1 MTTAPGRYWPDLRV
15 APMLYAEIP
24 AMKDHVYKL
33 IELTGTS
40 TTSIEDA
47 VEKAIKRAHKTVKNL
62 CWFQVIE
69 TRGNIDKGKVQHW
82 QVTIKVG
89 FTVED

>member
-1 MTTAPGRYWPDLRV
+1 
-15 APMLYAEIP
+15 
-24 AMKDHVYKL
+24 MKDHVYKL

-47 VEKAIKRAHKTVKNL
+47 VDRAIKRAHKTVKHL
-62 CWFQVIE
+62 SCFQVVE

-82 QVTIKVG
+82 QVTLKVG
-89 FTVED
+89 FSLDG

>member
-1 MTTAPGRYWPDLRV
+1 
-15 APMLYAEIP
+15 
-24 AMKDHVYKL
+24 MKDHVYKL

-47 VEKAIKRAHKTVKNL
+47 VVKAIQRAHKTVKNL
-62 CWFQVIE
+62 SWFQVIE
-69 TRGNIDKGKVQHW
+69 TRGNIDKGKVRHW

-89 FTVED
+89 FTVAD

>member
-1 MTTAPGRYWPDLRV
+1 
-15 APMLYAEIP
+15 
-24 AMKDHVYKL
+24 MKDPVYKL

-40 TTSIEDA
+40 NTSIADA
-47 VEKAIKRAHKTVKNL
+47 VDKAIKRAHQTVKNL
-62 CWFQVIE
+62 SWFQVME
-69 TRGNIDKGKVQHW
+69 TRGNIAAGRVHHW

>member
-1 MTTAPGRYWPDLRV
+1 
-15 APMLYAEIP
+15 
-24 AMKDHVYKL
+24 MKDHVYKL

-47 VEKAIKRAHKTVKNL
+47 VNKAIKRAHKTVKNL
-62 CWFQVIE
+62 SWFQVTE
-69 TRGNIDKGKVQHW
+69 TRGNIVKGTVQHW

-89 FTVED
+89 FTVEN

>member
-1 MTTAPGRYWPDLRV
+1 
-15 APMLYAEIP
+15 
-24 AMKDHVYKL
+24 MKDHVYKL

-47 VEKAIKRAHKTVKNL
+47 VEKAVKRAHKTTKNL

-89 FTVED
+89 FAVED

>member
-1 MTTAPGRYWPDLRV
+1 
-15 APMLYAEIP
+15 
-24 AMKDHVYKL
+24 MKDPVYKL

-40 TTSIEDA
+40 TVSVEDA
-47 VEKAIKRAHKTVKNL
+47 VARAIRRAHKTIKKL
-62 CWFQVIE
+62 SWFQVIE

-89 FTVED
+89 FAVEG

>member
-1 MTTAPGRYWPDLRV
+1 
-15 APMLYAEIP
+15 
-24 AMKDHVYKL
+24 MKDPVYKL

-47 VEKAIKRAHKTVKNL
+47 VAGAIKRAHKTVKNL

-69 TRGNIDKGKVQHW
+69 TRGSIAKESVHQW

-89 FTVED
+89 FAVKD